1 MTPPTPRCRVL
12 IVEDETITAM
22 MLEDLVQDLGCE
34 VVGPAGRL
42 SDALELAAGEKL
54 DAALLDVNLGGEAV
68 YPVADVLA
76 PRNVRMVFL
85 TGYGAQGIP
94 SAHAHCPVLGK
105 PFRPQDLAR
114 LLAQALQLPAA

>member
-42 SDALELAAGEKL
+42 SDALKLAAGEKL

-68 YPVADVLA
+68 YPVADALA
-76 PRNVRMVFL
+76 PRNVPMVFL
-85 TGYGAQGIP
+85 TGYGAQVIP
-94 SAHAHCPVLGK
+94 PAHAHCPVLGK